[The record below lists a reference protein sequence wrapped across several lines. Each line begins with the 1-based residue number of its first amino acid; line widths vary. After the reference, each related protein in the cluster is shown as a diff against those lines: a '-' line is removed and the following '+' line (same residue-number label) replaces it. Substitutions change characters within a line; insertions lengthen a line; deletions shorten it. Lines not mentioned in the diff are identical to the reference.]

1 MPRQRSSATAMESL
15 ADLLSHRIAFSRE
28 PALLFDDLI
37 YTYADLEV
45 HSNRVAHALI
55 GQGVEPGDIVCQV
68 VGSRP
73 ELIVNLFA
81 IIKCGAVYAPLNP
94 SLTEREL
101 AVQLADCQA
110 SMVIAEDEL
119 VGGKIALAVGALP
132 QCRVLSV
139 ADLSAHAE
147 EMPHSA
153 PLRAL
158 DPDGLAVLC
167 YTSGTSGRSKGV
179 QLSHRNVLTNAR
191 CVCARTGVGPEDRLL
206 VIMPI
211 FHANALCNQV
221 VVPLLSGASIVLRR
235 RFVLEEFWP
244 AVARYR
250 PTFFT
255 AVPTI
260 LSRLLEGPEP
270 PPRAQYSSLR
280 FARTGAAL
288 LSVEVQRRF
297 EQRFGLP
304 VIVSYGLSEATC
316 TVTMNPPTLE
326 GRKLGSV
333 GMALDG
339 VNVRVLAQDGTEQ
352 PVGSVGEV
360 VKEGPSVMLGYL
372 GLPKETAEAISDG
385 WLRTGDLGYLDQD
398 GYLFLT
404 DRKKDLIIRG
414 GENISPR
421 EVEDVLYSHAM
432 VAEAAVL
439 GLPDPTYGERVVA
452 FAVLRDVSR
461 SQADVVEELLTY
473 CRARLARFKV
483 PAQIEILHDMPKNAV
498 GKIAKQELRER
509 STSG

>member
-1 MPRQRSSATAMESL
+1 
-15 ADLLSHRIAFSRE
+15 
-28 PALLFDDLI
+28 
-37 YTYADLEV
+37 
-45 HSNRVAHALI
+45 
-55 GQGVEPGDIVCQV
+55 
-68 VGSRP
+68 
-73 ELIVNLFA
+73 
-81 IIKCGAVYAPLNP
+81 
-94 SLTEREL
+94 
-101 AVQLADCQA
+101 
-110 SMVIAEDEL
+110 
-119 VGGKIALAVGALP
+119 
-132 QCRVLSV
+132 V
-139 ADLSAHAE
+139 ADLNALAKDI
-147 EMPHSA
+147 PHSA
-153 PLRAL
+153 PLRSL

-191 CVCARTGVGPEDRLL
+191 RVCDRTGVGPEDRLL

-211 FHANALCNQV
+211 FHANGLCNQV
-221 VVPLLSGASIVLRR
+221 VVPFLGGASIVLRR

-244 AVARYR
+244 AVAHYR
-250 PTFFT
+250 PTYFT

-270 PPRAQYSSLR
+270 PPRPQCSSLR
-280 FARTGAAL
+280 FARTGAAP

-297 EQRFGLP
+297 EERFGLP

-333 GMALDG
+333 GTALDG
-339 VNVRVLAQDGTEQ
+339 LNVRVIGSSGTEQ

-360 VKEGPSVMLGYL
+360 VTEGPSVMLGYH
-372 GLPKETAEAISDG
+372 GLPKETAEAIPDG

-421 EVEDVLYSHAM
+421 EVEEVLYAHAM

-439 GLPDPTYGERVVA
+439 GLPDHIYGERVVA
-452 FAVLRDVSR
+452 FVVPREVSR
-461 SQADVVEELLTY
+461 SRADVVEELLAY

-483 PAQIEILHDMPKNAV
+483 PAQIEVLHDMPKNAV
-498 GKIAKQELRER
+498 GKIAKQELRR
-509 STSG
+509 RCTSG